1 MELSDVYPAYV
12 EAVRTL
18 GQVLVDM
25 AAHHDGLNHSL
36 AIYVRDELGPVLEVS
51 GSIEASMLR
60 QHAGQPLPSL
70 SSGRDDPLREL

>member
-1 MELSDVYPAYV
+1 
-12 EAVRTL
+12 
-18 GQVLVDM
+18 M